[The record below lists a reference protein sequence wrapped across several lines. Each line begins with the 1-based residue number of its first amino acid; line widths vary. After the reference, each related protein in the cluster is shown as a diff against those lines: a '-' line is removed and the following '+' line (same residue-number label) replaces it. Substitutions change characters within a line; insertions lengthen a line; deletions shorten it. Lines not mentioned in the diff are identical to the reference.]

1 MINTKKLK
9 GRMVERGITQE
20 DLANRMKLS
29 RSRINAKLNNENGE
43 IVSLKEAEEIIEIL
57 KIDNPLEYFF
67 YTKVADTKQQG
78 GGK

>member
-20 DLANRMKLS
+20 DLAKLMKLS

-43 IVSLKEAEEIIEIL
+43 IVTLKEAEEIIEIL
-57 KIDNPLEYFF
+57 NIDNPLEYFF
-67 YTKVADTKQQG
+67 YTEVSDTKQ
-78 GGK
+78 